1 MNQRP
6 LGFPTVGTSKWK
18 RQRCLEFRA
27 RFLCPLLVCTGLLV
41 VSGCASGDNRVAVEG
56 TVMVDGKPMGMGSLA
71 LIPLEEKART
81 SGEAIANGKFSI
93 PAKRGPTPG
102 KEYRVEVHW
111 GKPTGRKTREGPRID
126 EEYAEG
132 LPDKYHKASTL
143 TAKFTPGTNRLD
155 LDLQSK

>member
-1 MNQRP
+1 M
-6 LGFPTVGTSKWK
+6 
-18 RQRCLEFRA
+18 
-27 RFLCPLLVCTGLLV
+27 
-41 VSGCASGDNRVAVEG
+41 
-56 TVMVDGKPMGMGSLA
+56 A

-93 PAKRGPTPG
+93 PAQRGPSPG
-102 KEYRVEVHW
+102 KEYKVEVHW

-132 LPDKYHKASTL
+132 LPDKYHKDSKMTK
-143 TAKFTPGTNRLD
+143 KFTPGTNRWD